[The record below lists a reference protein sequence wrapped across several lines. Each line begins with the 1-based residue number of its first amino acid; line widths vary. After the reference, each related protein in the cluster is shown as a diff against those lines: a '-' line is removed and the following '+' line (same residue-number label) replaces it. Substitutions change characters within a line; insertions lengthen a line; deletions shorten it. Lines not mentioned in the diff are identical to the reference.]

1 MKKAFWNLLILI
13 VLLIGIQAFG
23 MLPVY
28 AIDNQPED
36 VESQWWWKKDR
47 QNPPPPED
55 FPEVQGGPEYTE
67 RIRHPVSNII
77 LQQRYPD
84 TVVLRGSLT
93 DNRVALTF
101 DDGPDPRFTP
111 QVLDVLDQYNV
122 PATFFVMGARAEA
135 YPDLLRRMQEE
146 GHVVGNHTYWHPNL
160 VEQADIETLEREVAQ
175 TEEVIENILGYRTS
189 LFRAP
194 YGFLYNELVEKL
206 AEMNYTVV
214 GWNVDSLDWRELGAE
229 DTAANVLSNMEPG
242 SIILMHDG
250 GHWESDRT
258 STIESLHQI
267 IPQLQAQGF
276 EFTTVPDL
284 LNIPY
289 QK

>member
-1 MKKAFWNLLILI
+1 M
-13 VLLIGIQAFG
+13 
-23 MLPVY
+23 
-28 AIDNQPED
+28 
-36 VESQWWWKKDR
+36 
-47 QNPPPPED
+47 
-55 FPEVQGGPEYTE
+55 
-67 RIRHPVSNII
+67 
-77 LQQRYPD
+77 
-84 TVVLRGSLT
+84 GS
-93 DNRVALTF
+93 
-101 DDGPDPRFTP
+101 
-111 QVLDVLDQYNV
+111 
-122 PATFFVMGARAEA
+122 RAEA
-135 YPDLLRRMQEE
+135 YPDLVRRMQQE
-146 GHVVGNHTYWHPNL
+146 GHIVGNHTYWHPNL
-160 VEQADIETLEREVAQ
+160 VEQADIATLEREVAQ
-175 TEEVIENILGYRTS
+175 TEEALANILGYRTS

-214 GWNVDSLDWRELGAE
+214 GWNVDSLDWRELGAD

-250 GHWESDRT
+250 GEWDADRT

-276 EFTTVPDL
+276 EFVTVPDL